1 MKKIGYGLLLLLLLS
16 LVLCFAGCQKQSEN
30 ISGSLSDIMKE
41 VYKNIPEDELPE
53 LINEKVNKDN
63 QEYYLG
69 SSDITYKEAL
79 ASEPLMSSVA
89 HSVVL
94 VRANSVKDV
103 ENIKKE
109 IKEKIDP
116 RKWICV
122 GVDEKNV
129 FVESKG
135 DLVILIMDNKYAA
148 TIRDN
153 FLNLK

>member
-1 MKKIGYGLLLLLLLS
+1 MKKIGYGLLILS

-79 ASEPLMSSVA
+79 ASEALMSSVA

-94 VRANSVKDV
+94 VRANSIKDV
-103 ENIKKE
+103 DYIKKE

-135 DLVILIMDNKYAA
+135 DLIILIMDNEYAS

>member
-1 MKKIGYGLLLLLLLS
+1 MKKIGYGLLVLS

-30 ISGSLSDIMKE
+30 ITGSLSDIMKE

-53 LINEKVNKDN
+53 LVNGEVNKDN
-63 QEYYLG
+63 QGYYLG

-103 ENIKKE
+103 DNIKKE
-109 IKEKIDP
+109 IKEKINP
-116 RKWICV
+116 RKWVCV

-129 FVESKG
+129 LVESKG

>member
-1 MKKIGYGLLLLLLLS
+1 MKKIGYGLLLLS

-103 ENIKKE
+103 DNIKKE

-116 RKWICV
+116 RKWVCV

>member
-1 MKKIGYGLLLLLLLS
+1 MKKIGYGLLILS

-53 LINEKVNKDN
+53 LVNGEVNKDN
-63 QEYYLG
+63 QGYYLG

-103 ENIKKE
+103 DNIKEE
-109 IKEKIDP
+109 IKEKINP
-116 RKWICV
+116 RKWVCV

-129 FVESKG
+129 LVESKG

>member
-1 MKKIGYGLLLLLLLS
+1 MKKIGYGLLVLS

-53 LINEKVNKDN
+53 LVNGEVNKDN

-79 ASEPLMSSVA
+79 ASEPLMSSIA

-94 VRANSVKDV
+94 VRANNIKDV
-103 ENIKKE
+103 DNIKKE
-109 IKEKIDP
+109 IKEKVNP
-116 RKWICV
+116 RKWVCV
-122 GVDEKNV
+122 EVDKKNV

-135 DLVILIMDNKYAA
+135 DLIILIMDNEYAT

>member
-1 MKKIGYGLLLLLLLS
+1 MKKIGYGLLILS

-103 ENIKKE
+103 DNIKKE

-116 RKWICV
+116 RKWVCV

>member
-1 MKKIGYGLLLLLLLS
+1 MKKIGYGLLLLS

-103 ENIKKE
+103 DNIKKE

>member
-1 MKKIGYGLLLLLLLS
+1 MKKIGYGLLILS

-53 LINEKVNKDN
+53 LVNGEVNKDN
-63 QEYYLG
+63 QGYYLG

-103 ENIKKE
+103 DNIKKE
-109 IKEKIDP
+109 IKEKINP
-116 RKWICV
+116 RKWVCV

-129 FVESKG
+129 LVESKG

>member
-1 MKKIGYGLLLLLLLS
+1 MKKIGYGLLVLS
-16 LVLCFAGCQKQSEN
+16 LVLCFVGCQKQNEN

-53 LINEKVNKDN
+53 LVNAEVNKDN

-94 VRANSVKDV
+94 VRANSIKDV
-103 ENIKKE
+103 DNIKKE
-109 IKEKIDP
+109 IKEKINP
-116 RKWICV
+116 RKWVCV

-135 DLVILIMDNKYAA
+135 DLVILIMDNEYAT

>member
-1 MKKIGYGLLLLLLLS
+1 MKKIGYGLLVLS
-16 LVLCFAGCQKQSEN
+16 LVLCFAGCQKQNEN
-30 ISGSLSDIMKE
+30 ISSSLSDIMKE

-94 VRANSVKDV
+94 VRANSIKDV
-103 ENIKKE
+103 DNIKKE

-116 RKWICV
+116 RKWVCI

-135 DLVILIMDNKYAA
+135 DLVILIMDNEYAS

>member
-1 MKKIGYGLLLLLLLS
+1 MKKIGYGLLILS

-103 ENIKKE
+103 DNIKKE

-116 RKWICV
+116 RKWVCV

-129 FVESKG
+129 LVESKE

>member
-1 MKKIGYGLLLLLLLS
+1 
-16 LVLCFAGCQKQSEN
+16 
-30 ISGSLSDIMKE
+30 
-41 VYKNIPEDELPE
+41 
-53 LINEKVNKDN
+53 
-63 QEYYLG
+63 
-69 SSDITYKEAL
+69 
-79 ASEPLMSSVA
+79 MSYVA

-94 VRANSVKDV
+94 VRANSIKDV
-103 ENIKKE
+103 DNIKKE

-135 DLVILIMDNKYAA
+135 DLVILIMDNEYAS

-153 FLNLK
+153 FINLK

>member
-1 MKKIGYGLLLLLLLS
+1 MKKIGYGLLILS

-30 ISGSLSDIMKE
+30 ISGSLSDIMKG

-103 ENIKKE
+103 DNIKKE

-116 RKWICV
+116 RKWVCV

-129 FVESKG
+129 LVESKG

>member
-1 MKKIGYGLLLLLLLS
+1 MKKIGYGLLILS

-103 ENIKKE
+103 DNIKKE

>member
-1 MKKIGYGLLLLLLLS
+1 MKKIGYGLLLLLLS

>member
-1 MKKIGYGLLLLLLLS
+1 MKKIGYGLLLLS

-53 LINEKVNKDN
+53 LVNGEVNKDN

-94 VRANSVKDV
+94 VRTNSVKDV
-103 ENIKKE
+103 DNIKKE

>member
-1 MKKIGYGLLLLLLLS
+1 MKKIGYGLLVLS

-103 ENIKKE
+103 DNIKKE

>member
-1 MKKIGYGLLLLLLLS
+1 MKKIGYGLLILS

-94 VRANSVKDV
+94 VRANNVKDV
-103 ENIKKE
+103 DNIKKE

-116 RKWICV
+116 RKWVCV

-129 FVESKG
+129 LVESKG
-135 DLVILIMDNKYAA
+135 DLVILIMDNKYAT

>member
-1 MKKIGYGLLLLLLLS
+1 MKKIGYGLLILS

-53 LINEKVNKDN
+53 LVNGEVNKDN
-63 QEYYLG
+63 QGYYLG

-103 ENIKKE
+103 DNIKKE

-129 FVESKG
+129 LVESKG

>member
-1 MKKIGYGLLLLLLLS
+1 MKKIGYGLLILS
-16 LVLCFAGCQKQSEN
+16 LVLCFAGCQKQNEN

-94 VRANSVKDV
+94 VRANNVKDV
-103 ENIKKE
+103 DNIKKE

-135 DLVILIMDNKYAA
+135 DLVILIMDNEYAS

>member
-1 MKKIGYGLLLLLLLS
+1 MKKIGYGLLILS

-103 ENIKKE
+103 DNIKKE

-135 DLVILIMDNKYAA
+135 DLVILIMDNEYAA

>member
-1 MKKIGYGLLLLLLLS
+1 MKKIGYGLLILS

-53 LINEKVNKDN
+53 LLNGEVNKDN
-63 QEYYLG
+63 QGYYLG

-103 ENIKKE
+103 DNIKKE

-129 FVESKG
+129 LVESKG

>member
-1 MKKIGYGLLLLLLLS
+1 MKKIGYGLLILS

-116 RKWICV
+116 RKWVCV

>member
-1 MKKIGYGLLLLLLLS
+1 MKKIGYGLLILS

-103 ENIKKE
+103 DNIKKE

-116 RKWICV
+116 RKWVCV

-129 FVESKG
+129 LVESKG

>member
-1 MKKIGYGLLLLLLLS
+1 MKKIGYGLLILS
-16 LVLCFAGCQKQSEN
+16 LVLCFAGCHKQSEN

-69 SSDITYKEAL
+69 SSDISYKEAL

-103 ENIKKE
+103 DNIKKE

-116 RKWICV
+116 RKWVCV

-129 FVESKG
+129 LVESKG
-135 DLVILIMDNKYAA
+135 DLVILIMDNKYAT

>member
-1 MKKIGYGLLLLLLLS
+1 MKKIGYGLLVLS
-16 LVLCFAGCQKQSEN
+16 LVLCFVGCQKQNEN
-30 ISGSLSDIMKE
+30 ISSSLSDIMKE

-94 VRANSVKDV
+94 VRANSIKDV
-103 ENIKKE
+103 DNIKKE

-135 DLVILIMDNKYAA
+135 DLVILIMDNEYAS

>member
-1 MKKIGYGLLLLLLLS
+1 MKKIGYGLLILS

-53 LINEKVNKDN
+53 LVNAEVNKDN

-94 VRANSVKDV
+94 VRANSIKDV
-103 ENIKKE
+103 DNIKKE
-109 IKEKIDP
+109 IKEKINP
-116 RKWICV
+116 RKWVCV

-135 DLVILIMDNKYAA
+135 DLVILIMDNEYAT

>member
-1 MKKIGYGLLLLLLLS
+1 MKKIGYGLLVLS
-16 LVLCFAGCQKQSEN
+16 LVLCFAGCQKQNEN
-30 ISGSLSDIMKE
+30 ISSSLSDIMKE

-94 VRANSVKDV
+94 VRANSIKDV
-103 ENIKKE
+103 DNIKKE

-135 DLVILIMDNKYAA
+135 DLVILIMDNEYAS

>member
-1 MKKIGYGLLLLLLLS
+1 MKKIGYGLLVLS
-16 LVLCFAGCQKQSEN
+16 LVLCFVGCQKQNEN

-53 LINEKVNKDN
+53 LVNAEVNKDN

-103 ENIKKE
+103 DNIKKE
-109 IKEKIDP
+109 IKEKINP
-116 RKWICV
+116 RKWVCV

-129 FVESKG
+129 LVESKG

>member
-1 MKKIGYGLLLLLLLS
+1 MKKIGYGLLVLS
-16 LVLCFAGCQKQSEN
+16 LVLCFAGCQKQNEN
-30 ISGSLSDIMKE
+30 ISSSLSDIMKE

-94 VRANSVKDV
+94 VRANSIKDV
-103 ENIKKE
+103 DNIKKE

-116 RKWICV
+116 RKWVCV

-135 DLVILIMDNKYAA
+135 DLVILIMDNEYAS

>member
-1 MKKIGYGLLLLLLLS
+1 MKKIGYGLLILS

-53 LINEKVNKDN
+53 LVNGEVNKDN

-103 ENIKKE
+103 DNIKKE
-109 IKEKIDP
+109 IKEKINP
-116 RKWICV
+116 RKWVCV

-129 FVESKG
+129 LVESKG